1 VPSLSHQLP
10 VDAVEVTVGV
20 VAVLVIDVAMIVVV
34 DFVAWVGAIV
44 VVAVDV
50 DVPQEA
56 KIIDIIMRLM
66 STIQMAPFFI

>member
-1 VPSLSHQLP
+1 
-10 VDAVEVTVGV
+10 
-20 VAVLVIDVAMIVVV
+20 LVIDVAMIVVV

-66 STIQMAPFFI
+66 STIQMAPFFIYTSSFSTERF